1 MREYLGQNGNAF
13 YIINQ
18 DYDEAASFDIY
29 GHELESNLTATRA
42 VSNCIS
48 VEPVDVISLLGTSL
62 TVVGSDYSEIY
73 FNGKSA
79 SLSMPYL
86 TVFAKIKKG
95 IRSIGGRYYF
105 RKSEGYSQV
114 LLTVKKDT
122 VTEELLSELIGIKL
136 SWKSLN

>member
-1 MREYLGQNGNAF
+1 MREYLGQNGNVF

-29 GHELESNLTATRA
+29 GHELSNLSATRA
-42 VSNCIS
+42 VSSCLSIK
-48 VEPVDVISLLGTSL
+48 PVDVISLLGTSL

-95 IRSIGGRYYF
+95 VRSIGGRYYF
-105 RKSEGYSQV
+105 RNSEGYSQV
-114 LLTVKKDT
+114 LLTVEKDT
-122 VTEELLSELIGIKL
+122 VTEELISELIGIKL